1 MLVCGLVL
9 AVGLTPMLAGCKKNR
24 AKREDG
30 QFQQVPITRE
40 DPKKSYDR
48 ALELDKNGL
57 PEVALS
63 ELQRLIER
71 NPRMTVAYIA
81 IGDIHTRQG
90 NYAKAEPAF
99 GEAAKL
105 EPRNFDAQYKHGL
118 SLQLLSRIADAV
130 RAYLRALAI
139 KPEDFDANLNIATA
153 YLQLGE
159 AGQAV
164 GYGQRAVRLRPDSGP
179 ARANL
184 VAVLSTMGKEEE
196 AIVEYQQAAE
206 LMELTP
212 DLMLNMAAS
221 YGKLGRYPEMQS
233 TLDQLIKI
241 KPTPAAHE
249 RLGFSFFRQGN
260 YAKAVENFKAAL
272 AIDADYFPALN
283 GLGVCRLNDF
293 LTSNRSNGTA
303 REEALSA
310 LRRSLQ
316 VEPNQPGVKELVSRY
331 GR

>member
-1 MLVCGLVL
+1 MVCGLAAGLV
-9 AVGLTPMLAGCKKNR
+9 LTPMLAGCRRNR
-24 AKREDG
+24 AAQANA

-40 DPKKSYDR
+40 SPSDTFQR
-48 ALELDKNGL
+48 AQQLARNGL
-57 PEVALS
+57 PEVALA

-81 IGDIHTRQG
+81 IGDIHATQG
-90 NYAKAEPAF
+90 EFAKAEPVF
-99 GEAAKL
+99 GTAAQL
-105 EPRNFDAQYKHGL
+105 EPRNFEAQYKHGL
-118 SLQLLSRIADAV
+118 ALQLINRIADAV
-130 RAYLRALAI
+130 RAYLRSLSI

-159 AGQAV
+159 ASQAV
-164 GYGQRAVRLRPDSGP
+164 NYGQRAVRLRPDSGP

-184 VAVLSTMGKEEE
+184 AAILSTMGKEAD

-221 YGKLGRYPEMQS
+221 YGKLARFPEMQS

-241 KPTPAAHE
+241 KPSPAAHE
-249 RLGFSFFRQGN
+249 RLGFAFFRQGQ
-260 YAKAVENFKAAL
+260 YAKAVENFRSAIAL
-272 AIDADYFPALN
+272 DPEYFPALN

-293 LTSNRSNGTA
+293 LTSGRSNGTA

-316 VEPNQPGVKELVSRY
+316 VEPNQPSVKELVSRY